1 MNKKSI
7 QGEFSVTRPEPSA
20 PIHNKNKDKLQKLA
34 FPMRVKLNL
43 LVKTDHLNQSS
54 LIDTIKTIL
63 LPQWNLFV
71 RVSVVQ
77 GETAAGE

>member
-43 LVKTDHLNQSS
+43 LVKKQIT
-54 LIDTIKTIL
+54 
-63 LPQWNLFV
+63 
-71 RVSVVQ
+71 
-77 GETAAGE
+77 